1 MKLRSHLITLV
12 VVTLLPILV
21 FSLILVV
28 RLHRQERA
36 AIERGLQETARALA
50 LALDAQLKTD
60 IEALKTLGASEHLDH
75 GDYRAFYALAARV
88 KEQHP
93 HWDTVLLTDA
103 TGQQLL
109 NLRQPYGT
117 PLPPTPGNQS
127 AFRRVMDSGQ
137 PLVTDFFPG
146 PVANAPVIGIRVP
159 VVRDGR
165 PRYLMSAGI
174 APHSFGRVLARQKV
188 PADWTGAVI
197 DRNHVIVARTRA
209 EEQFVG
215 RPITPDLAARLR
227 QGPEGTAR
235 AFNKE
240 GTATYAAFARSDVS
254 GWTIVLGL
262 PAASVEGSLMQSLA
276 TVTVAGVAML
286 LVGTGLAAM
295 LGRRIAA
302 PIVSLSAS
310 AATLDRG
317 EIAALPPAA
326 VSEVGDLARALENA
340 ARSVRQHEAALRA
353 RESEMRLITD
363 AVPVLISYV
372 DVNGCHRFN
381 NRAYE
386 EWFGQP
392 AEAVA
397 GKHLRE
403 VLGEAAYEAV
413 RPHVEAA
420 LAGQTATYERLVPF
434 RGGGSRYVRGTYVP
448 DRDDTGAVR
457 GFVGLVTDLTGERVN
472 AAQLREQAETLEI
485 INRTGQLLSAELDLQ
500 KLVQAVTDAATQL
513 SHAAF
518 GAFFYNLIDER
529 GESYTL
535 YAISGVP
542 REAFDKFPMPRNT
555 ALFGPTFR
563 GEGAVR
569 IDDVREDPRY
579 GKSPP
584 DHGMPEG
591 HLLVRSYLAV
601 PVVSRSGEVLGGL
614 FFGHPERGV
623 FTEREERLVVG
634 LAAQAAVA
642 MDNARLYE
650 TEQRARTEAE
660 AANRSKDEFLATL
673 SHELRTPLN
682 AVLGWARMLRLGQL
696 EPGMQ
701 NRAIDVIE
709 RNAQAQVQLIEDLL
723 DVSRI
728 ITGKLRLDVR
738 PVSLPSVV
746 EAALDSV
753 RPAAES
759 KGVRLTHVL
768 DPRAGPIA
776 GDPDR
781 LQQVV
786 WNLALNAIKF
796 TDRGGRVQVNVQRV
810 NSHVEIVVSD
820 TGRGIAPEVLP
831 HIFERFRQA
840 DSTTTRAHGGLGIGL
855 ALVRHLVELH
865 GGTVHA
871 ASLGE
876 NQGAVFT
883 VKLPIMPHT
892 DKDADTQR
900 RHPSAARG
908 RADQLTSLKGL
919 KLLVVDD
926 EPETLELF
934 AAMFT
939 QKGAVVRT
947 VSSAAA
953 ALQALEDWAPDV
965 LVSDIGMPDEDG
977 YVLIRKVR
985 ALEAGKG
992 GRIPAIAVTAYGG
1005 VEDRIRVLSA
1015 GFDSHVPKPVE
1026 PAELATVIA
1035 SLLARRR

>member
-1 MKLRSHLITLV
+1 MKLRSHLIILV
-12 VVTLLPILV
+12 VVTLVPILI
-21 FSLILVV
+21 FSLVLVV

-50 LALDAQLKTD
+50 LALDARLKTD
-60 IEALKTLGASEHLDH
+60 IEALKTLGASEHLDR
-75 GDYRAFYALAARV
+75 GDYRAFHALAARV
-88 KEQHP
+88 REEHP
-93 HWDTVLLTDA
+93 HWETVMLTDA
-103 TGQQLL
+103 HGQQLV

-117 PLPPTPGNQS
+117 PLS
-127 AFRRVMDSGQ
+127 ALSGDERAWRRMMAGGQ
-137 PLVTDFFPG
+137 PLVTDLFPG
-146 PVANAPVIGIRVP
+146 PVGHAPIVGLRVP
-159 VVRDGR
+159 IVRDGQS
-165 PRYLMSAGI
+165 RYLLSAAV
-174 APHSFGRVLARQKV
+174 APRSFGGVLARQKV
-188 PADWTGAVI
+188 PAEWTGAVI

-215 RPITPDLAARLR
+215 QPITPDLSARLR

-235 AFNKE
+235 AFNQE
-240 GTATYAAFARSDVS
+240 GTATYAAFARSDVA
-254 GWTIVLGL
+254 GWTVVLGL
-262 PAASVEGSLMQSLA
+262 PAASVERSLMQSLG
-276 TVTVAGVAML
+276 TVTVAGLAML
-286 LVGTGLAAM
+286 IVGIGLAAL
-295 LGRRIAA
+295 LGRRIAGPLA
-302 PIVSLSAS
+302 SLSAS
-310 AATLDRG
+310 AATLDPG
-317 EIAALPPAA
+317 EIAAVPRAA
-326 VSEVGDLARALENA
+326 AREVGDLARAMENA
-340 ARSVRQHEAALRA
+340 ARSVRRHEAALRE
-353 RESEMRLITD
+353 REAELRLITD

-372 DVNGCHRFN
+372 DANGRYRFN

-392 AEAVA
+392 ADAVI
-397 GKHLRE
+397 GRHLRE
-403 VLGEAAYEAV
+403 VMGEAAYDAV

-420 LAGQTATYERLVPF
+420 LAGQPATYERLLPY
-434 RGGGSRYVRGTYVP
+434 RAGGSRYVRATLVP

-457 GFVGLVTDLTGERVN
+457 GFVGLITDLTGERVN

-485 INRTGQLLSAELDLQ
+485 INRTGQLLSAELDRQ
-500 KLVQAVTDAATQL
+500 KLVQAVTDAATKL
-513 SHAAF
+513 SRAAF
-518 GAFFYNLIDER
+518 GAFFYNVVDDR

-535 YAISGVP
+535 YAISGVA
-542 REAFDKFPMPRNT
+542 RETFEKFPMPRNT

-569 IDDVREDPRY
+569 IDDVHDDPRY
-579 GKSPP
+579 GKSAPY
-584 DHGMPEG
+584 HGMPEG
-591 HLLVRSYLAV
+591 HLPVRSYLAV
-601 PVVSRSGEVLGGL
+601 PVVARSGEVLGGL
-614 FFGHPERGV
+614 FFGHPERAV

-682 AVLGWARMLRLGQL
+682 AVLGWARMLRLGHL

-701 NRAIDVIE
+701 ERAIHVIE

-738 PVSLPSVV
+738 PVSLPTVV
-746 EAALDSV
+746 EAAIDSV

-781 LQQVV
+781 LQQIV

-892 DKDADTQR
+892 DRDDDPQR
-900 RHPSAARG
+900 RHPSVTSG
-908 RADQLTSLKGL
+908 RADDLTSLKGV

-926 EPETLELF
+926 EPDTLELF
-934 AAMFT
+934 AAMLT
-939 QKGAVVRT
+939 QKGAAVRT
-947 VSSAAA
+947 VASAAA
-953 ALQALEDWAPDV
+953 ALQVLEEWAPDV

-977 YVLIRKVR
+977 CAFIRRVR
-985 ALEAGKG
+985 ALEAKAG
-992 GRIPAIAVTAYGG
+992 GRIPAIAVTAYGS

-1026 PAELATVIA
+1026 PAELAVVIA
-1035 SLLARRR
+1035 SLLARR